1 MDYILLNAL
10 PILVATT
17 MGLLAGQVFR
27 TGTARVGA
35 NRSLPRLNPGPR
47 GFIVIAL
54 AEAWLACILAGALI
68 LAPSE
73 AGAWTMAIG
82 SAVVIWI
89 GFVVPATVV
98 NHIHRGLSAPVMAID
113 AVYWLVIMVVQAV
126 ALKTIGLVPPNG

>member
-10 PILVATT
+10 PILLATAA
-17 MGLLAGQVFR
+17 GLLAGLLF
-27 TGTARVGA
+27 RVGA
-35 NRSLPRLNPGPR
+35 NRSAPRPNPGPR
-47 GFIVIAL
+47 SLAVIAL

-98 NHIHRGLSAPVMAID
+98 NHIHRGLSAPAMATD
-113 AVYWLVIMVVQAV
+113 AVYWLVVMLVQAFV
-126 ALKTIGLVPPNG
+126 LKTIGLVPPNG

>member
-10 PILVATT
+10 PILMATT
-17 MGLLAGQVFR
+17 AGLVAGLLFR
-27 TGTARVGA
+27 TGTARVGGR
-35 NRSLPRLNPGPR
+35 RSPPGPNPGPR
-47 GFIVIAL
+47 GLAVIAL

-89 GFVVPATVV
+89 GFVVPATLV
-98 NHIHRGLSAPVMAID
+98 NHIHRGLSVPAMATD
-113 AVYWLVIMVVQAV
+113 SVYWLIVMLVQA
-126 ALKTIGLVPPNG
+126 AILKAIGLVPPNG

>member
-1 MDYILLNAL
+1 MDYILLNAV
-10 PILVATT
+10 PILVAT
-17 MGLLAGQVFR
+17 MAGLLAGLVLR
-27 TGTARVGA
+27 TGAARLGA
-35 NRSLPRLNPGPR
+35 SPSVPGRNPGPR
-47 GFIVIAL
+47 GFVVIAL

-98 NHIHRGLSAPVMAID
+98 NHIHRGLSAPAMAID
-113 AVYWLVIMVVQAV
+113 SIYWLVVMLVQAV
-126 ALKTIGLVPPNG
+126 ALKTIGLVPPNT